1 MHPLGYIPSLS
12 QRMSDDMT
20 KKTRRFLRRAA
31 ASAAL
36 TTGLLAARI
45 GAADEN
51 LFGYV
56 KGAETIPQGSWEVYE
71 WLTSRSGKGAGHYT
85 ALNSQTEIEYGV
97 TNRFS
102 VSGNVKLQSIDTSG
116 LVIDGYLPQDESYG
130 LRFSGIEGSVKYNF
144 LSPALDDFGLSTYV
158 SLVYDRLDPHSG
170 QDKAA
175 YSVEGTLLAQKYF
188 FEGQLVWVANVGTEA
203 TRATRGPIE
212 NLPPG
217 FDWPINPEIE
227 WEWTVGSGAT
237 YRFARN
243 WYAGLELVYQTEFET
258 EVGQERWSLFAG
270 PSLHYGAQRWWA
282 TLTWTP
288 QLRGGGEQYPRQTET
303 DLHLVEKTER
313 EVRFKFGF
321 NF

>member
-1 MHPLGYIPSLS
+1 
-12 QRMSDDMT
+12 MT
-20 KKTRRFLRRAA
+20 KKTRRFLQRTA
-31 ASAAL
+31 ASAAV

-51 LFGYV
+51 LFGYI
-56 KGAETIPQGSWEVYE
+56 KGAETIPRGSWEVYE
-71 WLTSRSGKGAGHYT
+71 WLTSRSGKGAGHYA

-102 VSGNVKLQSIDTSG
+102 VAGNVKLQSIDTSE
-116 LVIDGYLPQDESYG
+116 LVIDGYLPQDEDSG

-212 NLPPG
+212 NLSPG
-217 FDWPINPEIE
+217 FDWPVDPEIE

-237 YRFARN
+237 YRFAPN
-243 WYAGLELVYQTEFET
+243 WYIGLELIYQTEFET
-258 EVGQERWSLFAG
+258 ELGQERWSLFAG

-288 QLRGGGEQYPRQTET
+288 QIRGGGEQYTGQTET